1 MTESTKNII
10 IKERTKVGVIMPDRK
25 TMLEAGRAEEE
36 QEIRNLIE
44 RMLTFEDAE
53 DGASEGAALV
63 LREDVPQES
72 LSEKEIL
79 QLAPMMKA
87 HCFCI
92 PAGVL
97 TSTDSEGKNHE

>member
-1 MTESTKNII
+1 
-10 IKERTKVGVIMPDRK
+10 MPDRK

-36 QEIRNLIE
+36 QEIRSLMK

-53 DGASEGAALV
+53 DEQSESAALV
-63 LREDVPQES
+63 FREDVLQES
-72 LSEKEIL
+72 LSENEIL
-79 QLAPMMKA
+79 QLAPMMRA

-97 TSTDSEGKNHE
+97 SSADSEGEVHE

>member
-1 MTESTKNII
+1 
-10 IKERTKVGVIMPDRK
+10 MPDRK

-36 QEIRNLIE
+36 QEIRSLMK

-53 DGASEGAALV
+53 DEQSESAALV
-63 LREDVPQES
+63 FREDVLQES
-72 LSEKEIL
+72 LSENEIL
-79 QLAPMMKA
+79 QLAPMMRA

-97 TSTDSEGKNHE
+97 TSTDSEGENHE

>member
-1 MTESTKNII
+1 MTEAVKNII

-36 QEIRNLIE
+36 QEIRNLME

-53 DGASEGAALV
+53 DGASESATLV